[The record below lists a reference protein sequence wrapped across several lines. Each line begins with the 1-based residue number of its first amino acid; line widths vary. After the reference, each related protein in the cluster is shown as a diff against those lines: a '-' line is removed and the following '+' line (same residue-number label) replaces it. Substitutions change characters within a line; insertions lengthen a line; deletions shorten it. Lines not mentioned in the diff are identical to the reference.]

1 ENGVERHGQAEGN
14 GPVDATFNAIE
25 SCAKSGAELL
35 LYSVNALTLGTQAQG
50 EVTVRLSFGGR
61 MVNGNGADPDI
72 LAASAK
78 AYLDAL
84 NKLNVVREKKNPQF
98 GNDAA
103 AV

>member
-1 ENGVERHGQAEGN
+1 
-14 GPVDATFNAIE
+14 
-25 SCAKSGAELL
+25 
-35 LYSVNALTLGTQAQG
+35 
-50 EVTVRLSFGGR
+50 